1 VPSLPSRLIDA
12 VVRPDHAVVLRL
24 AWASLVANI
33 AIVVTGGAVR
43 LTGSGLGC
51 PSWPRC
57 TEASA
62 QEPGSFVPH
71 AELGAHG
78 VIEFGNRMLTFVLVA
93 VAITTLVAAW
103 RLRPARRSLR
113 RLALL
118 LALGIPAQALIGG
131 VTVLTDLNP
140 WIVAGHLLV
149 SMALISLAVVMI
161 RRVGEGDGPALQ
173 VLARPGV
180 VLVRM
185 TYVLTWIVLYLG
197 TVVTGSG
204 PHAGDADAPRNG
216 LDPQAMSQLHADGVF
231 LLVGLTVGCLAVAR
245 AVGAPAAVVRAAAVL
260 LGVELVQGTI
270 GFVQYVSDLPEALVA
285 AHLLGAAVLV
295 AAATD
300 LLVQTHTREAQ
311 RSSGSIAARTNSSAK

>member
-1 VPSLPSRLIDA
+1 
-12 VVRPDHAVVLRL
+12 
-24 AWASLVANI
+24 
-33 AIVVTGGAVR
+33 
-43 LTGSGLGC
+43 
-51 PSWPRC
+51 
-57 TEASA
+57 
-62 QEPGSFVPH
+62 VPH

-245 AVGAPAAVVRAAAVL
+245 ALGAPAAVVRAAAVL

-270 GFVQYVSDLPEALVA
+270 GFVQYVTDLPEALVA

-300 LLVQTHTREAQ
+300 LLLQTHTREAQ
-311 RSSGSIAARTNSSAK
+311 RSSGSIAARTNSSAR

>member
-1 VPSLPSRLIDA
+1 
-12 VVRPDHAVVLRL
+12 
-24 AWASLVANI
+24 
-33 AIVVTGGAVR
+33 
-43 LTGSGLGC
+43 
-51 PSWPRC
+51 
-57 TEASA
+57 
-62 QEPGSFVPH
+62 
-71 AELGAHG
+71 
-78 VIEFGNRMLTFVLVA
+78 
-93 VAITTLVAAW
+93 
-103 RLRPARRSLR
+103 
-113 RLALL
+113 
-118 LALGIPAQALIGG
+118 
-131 VTVLTDLNP
+131 
-140 WIVAGHLLV
+140 
-149 SMALISLAVVMI
+149 
-161 RRVGEGDGPALQ
+161 
-173 VLARPGV
+173 
-180 VLVRM
+180 M